1 MYSNEIDIHIANAM
15 KSGNEIELRVWRA
28 IKTAFLNYVKAKSG
42 NVLTDEIELQIISK
56 MALQRKDSINQYVNA
71 GRNDLAI
78 HEEEELNILQTL
90 LPKEATEDDI
100 KNEIENIIKSLDHS
114 PTMADMKIVMSS
126 IKSKYPTVNGG
137 AVSKIFKNY
146 ICG

>member
-1 MYSNEIDIHIANAM
+1 MYSNEVDIRIANAM
-15 KSGNEIELRVWRA
+15 KSGNDIELRVWRA
-28 IKTAFLNYVKAKSG
+28 IKTAFLNYIKAKSG

-56 MALQRKDSINQYVNA
+56 MALQRKDSINQYNAA

-100 KNEIENIIKSLDHS
+100 KNEIENIVKSLEHS
-114 PTMADMKIVMSS
+114 PTMADMKIVMGS

-137 AVSKIFKNY
+137 TVSKIFKNY

>member
-1 MYSNEIDIHIANAM
+1 MYSNEVDIRIANAM
-15 KSGNEIELRVWRA
+15 KSGNDIELRVWRA
-28 IKTAFLNYVKAKSG
+28 IKTAFLNYLKAKSG
-42 NVLTDEIELQIISK
+42 NSLTDEVELQIISK
-56 MALQRKDSINQYVNA
+56 MATQRKDSINLYNAA

-100 KNEIENIIKSLDHS
+100 KNEIENIVKTLDHS
-114 PTMADMKIVMSS
+114 PTMADMKTVMSS
-126 IKSKYPTVNGG
+126 IKLKYPTVNGG
-137 AVSKIFKNY
+137 VVSKIFKNY

>member
-1 MYSNEIDIHIANAM
+1 MYSNEVDIRIANAM
-15 KSGNEIELRVWRA
+15 KSGNDIELRVWRA
-28 IKTAFLNYVKAKSG
+28 IKTAFLNYLKAKSG
-42 NVLTDEIELQIISK
+42 NSLTDEVELQIISK
-56 MALQRKDSINQYVNA
+56 MATQRKDSINQYNAA

-90 LPKEATEDDI
+90 LPKDATEDDI
-100 KNEIENIIKSLDHS
+100 KNEIDNIVKSLDHS
-114 PTMADMKIVMSS
+114 PTMADMKTVMGS

-137 AVSKIFKNY
+137 VVSKIFKNY

>member
-1 MYSNEIDIHIANAM
+1 MYSNEVDIRIANAM
-15 KSGNEIELRVWRA
+15 KSGNDIELRVWRA
-28 IKTAFLNYVKAKSG
+28 IKTAFLNYLKAKSG
-42 NVLTDEIELQIISK
+42 NSLTNEVELQIISK
-56 MALQRKDSINQYVNA
+56 MATQRKDSINQYNAA

-100 KNEIENIIKSLDHS
+100 KNEIENIVKSLDHS
-114 PTMADMKIVMSS
+114 PTMADMKTVMSS

-137 AVSKIFKNY
+137 VVSKIFKNY

>member
-56 MALQRKDSINQYVNA
+56 MALQRKDSINQYINA
-71 GRNDLAI
+71 GRNDLVI

-137 AVSKIFKNY
+137 TVSKIFKNY